1 MAPLDSRRRAMQ
13 NLGQAFDDIEEAV
26 LSSLSDGLV
35 VVGRRINAQTPP
47 CRRCRGPCTLTT
59 LCAARPQLSGPL

>member
-47 CRRCRGPCTLTT
+47 CRRCRGPT
-59 LCAARPQLSGPL
+59 R